1 LLLDL
6 LTLILRRAALAGL
19 EEWSSWRRRSRG
31 DWNAIIDKN
40 APHGTSPM
48 VDQAD
53 PMGLGGVS

>member
-1 LLLDL
+1 MVQ
-6 LTLILRRAALAGL
+6 LAPPVP
-19 EEWSSWRRRSRG
+19 R